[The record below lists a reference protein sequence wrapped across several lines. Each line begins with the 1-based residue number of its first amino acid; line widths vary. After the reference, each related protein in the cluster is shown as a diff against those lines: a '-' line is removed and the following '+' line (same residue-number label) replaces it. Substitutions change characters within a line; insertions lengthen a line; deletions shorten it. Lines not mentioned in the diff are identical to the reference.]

1 MTGKEE
7 IGGGH
12 ASLYRAWE
20 VQVQV
25 QPGSVTLLT
34 DSSSPDLLWTAK
46 ETEINAARAHGLREA
61 KHRHFLYTVDNVT

>member
-46 ETEINAARAHGLREA
+46 ETEINAALTRIKRGKTSTFFVHG
-61 KHRHFLYTVDNVT
+61 